1 MTTSPPD
8 GPSRDLRERCAH
20 AYYRLRWARDDWQHM
35 APVHREAYYEVADA
49 ILTEITRSGHSIIAT
64 DRLERLIRGGRHAR
78 NSCMTRNDGWMCNY
92 PEVLERDLLG
102 LMSHPCYRLIVR
114 VDADGIER
122 LVVRPSA
129 GMPSPVTD
137 EARAHIQTY
146 RSDLIA
152 FVRQRDE
159 VQERLR
165 GVP

>member
-1 MTTSPPD
+1 MTPSPPPD

-92 PEVLERDLLG
+92 PEVLERDL
-102 LMSHPCYRLIVR
+102 
-114 VDADGIER
+114 D
-122 LVVRPSA
+122 
-129 GMPSPVTD
+129 PVGGG
-137 EARAHIQTY
+137 R
-146 RSDLIA
+146 
-152 FVRQRDE
+152 
-159 VQERLR
+159 
-165 GVP
+165 